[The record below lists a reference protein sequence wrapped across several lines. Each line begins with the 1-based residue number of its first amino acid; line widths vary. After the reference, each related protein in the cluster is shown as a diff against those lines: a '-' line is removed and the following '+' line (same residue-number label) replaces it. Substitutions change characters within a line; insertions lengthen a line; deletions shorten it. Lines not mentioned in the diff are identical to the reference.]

1 MDTNENYTNQDNDYY
16 VYILKCSDGTLYT
29 GMTNDPVHRLKV
41 HNQGLGSKYT
51 RVRRPVSF
59 VYIESGLSKSDALKR
74 ERNIKKMTRQ
84 GKLKLIEDKDLN
96 EIDAFLNKY
105 LNKCSI

>member
-1 MDTNENYTNQDNDYY
+1 MDNEQIYSNQNTDYY

-74 ERNIKKMTRQ
+74 ERSIKKLTRQ
-84 GKLKLIEDKDLN
+84 NKLKLIQDRSINKIDTVLN
-96 EIDAFLNKY
+96 EPDL
-105 LNKCSI
+105 